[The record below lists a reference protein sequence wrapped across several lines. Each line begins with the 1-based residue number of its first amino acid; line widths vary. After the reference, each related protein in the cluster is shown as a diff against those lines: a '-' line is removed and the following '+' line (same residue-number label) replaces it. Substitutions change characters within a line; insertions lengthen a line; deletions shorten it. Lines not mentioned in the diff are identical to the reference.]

1 MLRRFLMYKREYE
14 GLLKAK
20 KIPKASLFYGVCTYQ
35 NNFLLHEALRLLEAQ
50 KDEKLLLYFDE
61 YHFATAKNFIAQSSL
76 FGDRNI
82 LIIKS
87 DKVIPAKELES
98 LVELCSK
105 NESSYFF
112 YQYFGDDAKIKT
124 ASKAFDKKGIAA
136 FVRLFKADYNEA
148 ISMLMEDAN
157 KHSLSISRYAMQ
169 HLYMVHMEDLSLC
182 VNEFEKLSLLG
193 RDIQINDIDLHV
205 YGLGTVTLDSFIA
218 KLLDKKDIK
227 EDLERMSISDGHDEI
242 KIINAIENYITQL
255 FLFHAYIKLNGS
267 FDAKAVLGY
276 PLPPQ
281 LANQRSTQSIKL
293 DLATYKTLLNLLLDA
308 EFRLKKSSNLE
319 KSAFLLSSLIKLQS
333 YL

>member
-1 MLRRFLMYKREYE
+1 MYKREYE
-14 GLLKAK
+14 ALLKTK
-20 KIPKASLFYGVCTYQ
+20 KPPKASLFYGACSFQ
-35 NNFLLHEALRLLEAQ
+35 NNFLLHETLRVLDAQ
-50 KDEKLLLYFDE
+50 KDEKLSLYFDE
-61 YHFATAKNFIAQSSL
+61 YHFTTAKNFVSQSSL

-82 LIIKS
+82 LIVKS
-87 DKVIPAKELES
+87 DKVIPLKELES

-112 YQYFGDDAKIKT
+112 YQYLDDDSKIKT
-124 ASKAFDKKGIAA
+124 ASKAFDKKVDAT
-136 FVRLFKADYNEA
+136 FVRLFKADYNDA
-148 ISMLMEDAN
+148 ISMLMEEAN
-157 KHSLSISRYAMQ
+157 KHALSISRYAMQ

-182 VNEFEKLSLLG
+182 VNEFEKLALLG

-227 EDLERMSISDGHDEI
+227 EDIERMSLSDGHDEI

-255 FLFHAYIKLNGS
+255 FLFHAHIKLNGS

-281 LANQRSTQSIKL
+281 LANQRSSQSIKL
-293 DLATYKTLLNLLLDA
+293 DLMMYKALLNLLLDA

-319 KSAFLLSSLIKLQS
+319 KSAFLLSSLIKFQS